1 MPIPVSSAL
10 PTVFI
15 KREAFEQ
22 KGLLRTDIDSRFNLT
37 DEEFRVEGNLV
48 AIGPLASDDMIA
60 PLVDYLEEHGLEYF
74 SDYIEL
80 SGNWP
85 PWLRLVAIAL

>member
-10 PTVFI
+10 PTIFI
-15 KREAFEQ
+15 RRESFEQ

-37 DEEFRVEGNLV
+37 DEEFKVEGNLV

-60 PLVDYLEEHGLEYF
+60 PMVEYLEQHGLEYF
-74 SDYIEL
+74 ADYIEL

-85 PWLRLVAIAL
+85 QWLRLVAVAL